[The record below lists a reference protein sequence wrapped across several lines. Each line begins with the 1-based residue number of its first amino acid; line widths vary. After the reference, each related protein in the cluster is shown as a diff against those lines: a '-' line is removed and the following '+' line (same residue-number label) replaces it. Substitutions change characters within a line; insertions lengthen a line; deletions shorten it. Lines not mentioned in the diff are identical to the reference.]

1 MNVKFLT
8 TVIGCKQLNARL
20 ADRCHLI
27 CAMCVA
33 YLADVLPGYT
43 VVYLGNILPGYGVV
57 YLGDVLPGYTVV
69 YLGDMLPGYGVAYLG
84 DDVPVKLPSCG
95 G

>member
-1 MNVKFLT
+1 M
-8 TVIGCKQLNARL
+8 
-20 ADRCHLI
+20 
-27 CAMCVA
+27 
-33 YLADVLPGYT
+33 
-43 VVYLGNILPGYGVV
+43 V